1 VASERRL
8 AAIMFADMAGY
19 TAAMQRD
26 EAGTLNLLKE
36 QEELVRPILAMH
48 KGREVK
54 STGDGFLAE
63 FDSALRAVQC
73 AIDIQQHLQERNERL
88 DLAPIPLRIG
98 VHLGDVEQRGTD
110 IFGDAVNIAARVEP
124 LAPPGGVCIT
134 GQIYDQVQNKLPN
147 RFEKLGPQTLKNV
160 RSPVEIYRVI
170 LPWNSPGAPMA
181 SVAQNR
187 LAVLPFSSI
196 SPDAKD
202 EYFAEGLTEELITVI
217 SQIGGLQVIART
229 SVMPYKSSSKSV
241 AQIGSE
247 LGVSSVLEG
256 SVRKA
261 GNRLRITAQLI
272 NAGSEAHVWAK
283 SYDRELDDVFVVQ
296 SDIAKQVAEALEVE
310 LRPAPAKRRDART
323 AVRTDSYLAY
333 LKGRA
338 LRMLY
343 TDAGRAAAKEQFEL
357 AISLDPQ
364 NAAAYCGLA
373 DVTRVSGQSPTTGRP
388 RGEWDAATRQLVD
401 KALELDPEL
410 AEAHRS
416 LALVLAEDYEYV
428 AAEREFQ
435 RALSINPSD
444 SATHQWYGDLLLDE
458 GRIDEALTQ
467 RRLAEAVDPQGT
479 AILAE
484 QTILLTWLGRR
495 DEARVCL
502 EKLRKLS
509 PDGELYLSARAW
521 YAAAGA
527 DRAAAKEALEA
538 SLETIPTGRWKEGVR
553 AWGWTMLGESERARA
568 YLKVE
573 LTQPELPQMAWG
585 WAVVY
590 GQLGDV
596 DAAFHWL
603 NKAVDQHMV
612 NIQMFRYWTYLKP
625 VREDPRFPAVLK
637 RMNLS

>member
-26 EAGTLNLLKE
+26 EAGTLSLLKE
-36 QEELVRPILAMH
+36 QEELVRPILAVH

-73 AIDIQQHLQERNERL
+73 AIDIQQHLQERNERP
-88 DLAPIPLRIG
+88 DFAPIPLRIG

-124 LAPPGGVCIT
+124 LAHSGGVCIT
-134 GQIYDQVQNKLPN
+134 GQVYDQVQNKLPN

-170 LPWNSPGAPMA
+170 LPWSIQQA
-181 SVAQNR
+181 SAMSVGQNR

-196 SPDAKD
+196 SPDTKD

-229 SVMPYKSSSKSV
+229 SVMPYKASSKSV

-247 LGVSSVLEG
+247 LGVSSILEG

-296 SDIAKQVAEALEVE
+296 SDIAKQVAEALKVE
-310 LRPAPAKRRDART
+310 LRPSGPTRRNART

-333 LKGRA
+333 LKGRT

-343 TDAGRAAAKEQFEL
+343 TDAGRAGAKEQFEL

-373 DVTRVSGQSPTTGRP
+373 DVTRVTGQSPITGSP
-388 RGEWDAATRQLVD
+388 RSEWDAATRRLVD
-401 KALELDPEL
+401 KALELDPDL

-416 LALVLAEDYEYV
+416 LALVLAEDYDYA
-428 AAEREFQ
+428 AAEREFE

-444 SATHQWYGDLLLDE
+444 SATHQWFSGLLMDE
-458 GRIDEALTQ
+458 GRSDDALTQ
-467 RRLAEAVDPQGT
+467 LRLAEAVDPQGIP
-479 AILAE
+479 ILADL
-484 QTILLTWLGRR
+484 TVLLTWLGRR
-495 DEARVCL
+495 DEARVTL
-502 EKLRKLS
+502 EKLRELS
-509 PDGELYLSARAW
+509 PTGELYLGARGW
-521 YAAAGA
+521 YAAAGP
-527 DRAAAKEALEA
+527 DRAAAKEALVA
-538 SLETIPTGRWKEGVR
+538 TLEPVPESTWKEGLR
-553 AWGWTMLGESERARA
+553 AWGWSMLGEPEKARA
-568 YLKVE
+568 FLEVE
-573 LTQPELPQMAWG
+573 MTRPEVPRLAWA
-585 WAVVY
+585 WAVLY
-590 GQLGDV
+590 GQLGDL

-603 NKAVDQHMV
+603 NKAVDQHIV
-612 NIQMFRYWTYLKP
+612 NIQMFRYWPYLKS
-625 VREDPRFPAVLK
+625 VREDPRFAEVLR